1 MRVTDARVHFGVLE
15 GLRSLEGAREEGSE
29 KVGQPVNT
37 GLLLVVQLELAQKTR
52 EGTLDLLLVGI
63 REGVPVNIRK
73 DERFRDV
80 IVLISCL
87 FELESS

>member
-1 MRVTDARVHFGVLE
+1 M
-15 GLRSLEGAREEGSE
+15 
-29 KVGQPVNT
+29 
-37 GLLLVVQLELAQKTR
+37 VVQLELAQKAR

-63 REGVPVNIRK
+63 GEGVPVNIRQ

-87 FELESS
+87 FELESSKFLPSGLLTHD